1 MLNTVKRNNFFAI
14 TLIIILFSSCLSER
28 IAKQRLKPPRPARD
42 FRIEEIEE
50 MVDTNPAKA
59 IHLIGM
65 YEAVYGGS
73 SAVSSGAPD
82 TSSSSGGGSGES
94 AVFKS
99 GGVPEEGGTP
109 EEGRTSEG
117 SGGISKGDIP
127 KSGASKG
134 GALDEGVISRL
145 REQAV
150 NNLIKLQAKAVE
162 EKRWDDAASLER
174 SLAALGVTL
183 ENGPNGVPPNGA
195 YFLAEA
201 KEYLAENNNLAA
213 FLTAVRAEQYGAL
226 SGTDAVLFLERA
238 VKARQRRTA
247 VYFLNLAVKLNAS
260 VPPELRSYAEGRDSP
275 ADMIKGVATVLV
287 DRGIKVEKGRGFND
301 RVLGSAFFVD
311 ASGLLITNY
320 HVISSEVDPGY
331 EGYSRMYI
339 RLGDA
344 ASPRIP
350 AKVIGWDKALDL
362 ALIKT
367 EYKSSYVFSV
377 VDRVE
382 PQVGDRVLAIGS
394 PVGLEKT
401 VTMGIVSATGRRLL
415 QIGDV
420 IQIDAAVNHGNSGG
434 PVIDTE
440 GRLVGIVFA
449 GIEQFQGLNFAV
461 PAERLAAALPA
472 MIKGGKAKRPWL
484 GLSLAENSGGAE
496 IIYVAPLTP
505 AADLHV
511 PDGVYIKSLNGQSAD
526 SEKAWQQQSDIII
539 ALQDS
544 LFQNRP
550 GELVAI
556 ETSDG
561 CRRIMQSVERPALP
575 LAEAAKLDS
584 RERMAAPL
592 FGIILQSGVGNT
604 LTPSYLIKKIVRGS
618 IADEAGLS
626 AQDPVFIRGFRLS
639 EEEGYALLDI
649 SVKKRLS
656 GYFETSMQ
664 LPAPLDSPDTL

>member
-1 MLNTVKRNNFFAI
+1 MA
-14 TLIIILFSSCLSER
+14 E
-28 IAKQRLKPPRPARD
+28 QRLKPPRPTSD
-42 FRIEEIEE
+42 FRIEKIGEV
-50 MVDTNPAKA
+50 VDSHPERA

-65 YEAVYGGS
+65 YEAVYGAENGGDVLPES
-73 SAVSSGAPD
+73 WDLIDTLWDRAV
-82 TSSSSGGGSGES
+82 
-94 AVFKS
+94 K
-99 GGVPEEGGTP
+99 
-109 EEGRTSEG
+109 
-117 SGGISKGDIP
+117 
-127 KSGASKG
+127 
-134 GALDEGVISRL
+134 
-145 REQAV
+145 
-150 NNLIKLQAKAVE
+150 NLLELQAAAVAE
-162 EKRWDDAASLER
+162 ERWDDAASLER
-174 SLAALGVTL
+174 SLSAIGVNV
-183 ENGPNGVPPNGA
+183 EYGSNKAPPDGA

-201 KEYLAENNNLAA
+201 KEYLAANNDLAA
-213 FLTAVRAEQYGAL
+213 FLTAVRAEEYGAL
-226 SGTDAVLFLERA
+226 TASDAVLFLERA

-247 VYFLNLAVKLNAS
+247 VYFLNLADKFRVDVA
-260 VPPELRSYAEGRDSP
+260 PELRTYAEGRDSP
-275 ADMIKGVATVLV
+275 ADMINGVATVLV
-287 DRGIKVEKGRGFND
+287 DRGIKVEHGRGFND

-320 HVISSEVDPGY
+320 HVIESEVSPSY

-339 RLGDA
+339 RMGDA
-344 ASPRIP
+344 ASARIP
-350 AKVIGWDKALDL
+350 ARVIGWDKALDL

-382 PQVGDRVLAIGS
+382 PQVGDRILAIGS

-434 PVIDTE
+434 PVIDDE

-484 GLSLAENSGGAE
+484 GFSLAENSGGVE

-511 PDGVYIKSLNGQSAD
+511 PEGVYIKNLNDQAVGPPRSGL
-526 SEKAWQQQSDIII
+526 IT

-550 GELVAI
+550 GELVAV
-556 ETSDG
+556 EMSDG
-561 CRRIMQSVERPALP
+561 TRRVMQSAERPDVP
-575 LAEAAKLDS
+575 LAEAAKIDS
-584 RERMAAPL
+584 RERMTAPL
-592 FGIILQSGVGNT
+592 FGIILQTAAGRGVT
-604 LTPSYLIKKIVRGS
+604 ASYLIKKVVRGS

-626 AQDPVFIRGFRLS
+626 AQDPVLIRSFRVN
-639 EEEGYALLDI
+639 EKEGYALLDI
-649 SVKKRLS
+649 NVKKRLS

-664 LPAPLDSPDTL
+664 LPALLDSPDTL

>member
-1 MLNTVKRNNFFAI
+1 MNTVNISKTRALPF
-14 TLIIILFSSCLSER
+14 LIAVLSSCISIKSAEER
-28 IAKQRLKPPRPARD
+28 LAPPHPTRD
-42 FRIEEIEE
+42 FRIEQIEE
-50 MVDTNPAKA
+50 AVETEPEKA

-65 YEAVYGGS
+65 YEAIYG
-73 SAVSSGAPD
+73 AD
-82 TSSSSGGGSGES
+82 KTGGGEADSWREAAGRLAALWDR
-94 AVFKS
+94 AVDNLLK
-99 GGVPEEGGTP
+99 
-109 EEGRTSEG
+109 R
-117 SGGISKGDIP
+117 
-127 KSGASKG
+127 
-134 GALDEGVISRL
+134 
-145 REQAV
+145 QA
-150 NNLIKLQAKAVE
+150 AAAA

-174 SLAALGVTL
+174 SLTALGISV
-183 ENGPNGVPPNGA
+183 ENGAGGA
-195 YFLAEA
+195 YLLAEA
-201 KEYLAENNNLAA
+201 KEYLEGGNDLAA
-213 FLTAVRAEQYGAL
+213 FLTAVRAERYGAL
-226 SGTDAVLFLERA
+226 GAEDAVLLLERA

-247 VYFLNLAVKLNAS
+247 AYFLGLADRFRAA
-260 VPPELRSYAEGRDSP
+260 VPPDLRSYAEGRDSP

-287 DRGIKVEKGRGFND
+287 DRGIKVENRRGFND

-320 HVISSEVDPGY
+320 HVIASEVDPGY
-331 EGYSRMYI
+331 EGYSRMYV
-339 RLGDA
+339 RMGDA

-350 AKVIGWDKALDL
+350 AKVIGWDKTLDL

-377 VDRVE
+377 VDRIS
-382 PQVGDRVLAIGS
+382 PSVGDTILAIGS

-434 PVIDTE
+434 PVIDLE

-449 GIEQFQGLNFAV
+449 GIEHFQGLNFAV
-461 PAERLAAALPA
+461 PAERLAAALPG

-484 GLSLAENSGGAE
+484 GLTLSETPAGAE
-496 IIYVAPLTP
+496 VLYVAPLTP

-511 PDGVYIKSLNGQSAD
+511 PDGVQVKSLNYEPLAAQSGGY
-526 SEKAWQQQSDIII
+526 IT

-550 GELVAI
+550 GELVAL
-556 ETSDG
+556 ETADG
-561 CRRIMQSVERPALP
+561 RRRVMRSVERPALP
-575 LAEAAKLDS
+575 LAEAAKIDS

-592 FGIILQSGVGNT
+592 FGIVLQSGAAGRYA
-604 LTPSYLIKKIVRGS
+604 PSFLIKKVVRGS
-618 IADEAGLS
+618 VADEAGLS
-626 AQDPVFIRGFRLS
+626 AQDPLLIRGFKLN

-656 GYFETSMQ
+656 GYFETNMQ
-664 LPAPLDSPDTL
+664 LPALLDSPDTL

>member
-1 MLNTVKRNNFFAI
+1 MKLLKVIGMVMVLRNTVKRNNLPAGL
-14 TLIIILFSSCLSER
+14 LIIAAFSSCLSAGAAE
-28 IAKQRLKPPRPARD
+28 KRLRPPRPTSD
-42 FRIEEIEE
+42 FRIEKIEE
-50 MVDTNPAKA
+50 VVDTQPERA

-65 YEAVYGGS
+65 YEAVYG
-73 SAVSSGAPD
+73 
-82 TSSSSGGGSGES
+82 TESGGDVSPES
-94 AVFKS
+94 W
-99 GGVPEEGGTP
+99 EIIGT
-109 EEGRTSEG
+109 
-117 SGGISKGDIP
+117 
-127 KSGASKG
+127 
-134 GALDEGVISRL
+134 L
-145 REQAV
+145 RERAV
-150 NNLIKLQAKAVE
+150 KNLVDRQLLAAA

-174 SLAALGVTL
+174 SLSALGVSVDDS
-183 ENGPNGVPPNGA
+183 NAVSPDGA

-201 KEYLAENNNLAA
+201 KEYLANNNDLAA
-213 FLTAVRAEQYGAL
+213 FLTAVHARRYGAL
-226 SGTDAVLFLERA
+226 NAADAVLFLERA

-247 VYFLNLAVKLNAS
+247 LYFLNIADEFRAS
-260 VPPELRSYAEGRDSP
+260 VAPELRVYAEGRDTP
-275 ADMIKGVATVLV
+275 ADMINGVATVLV
-287 DRGIKVEKGRGFND
+287 DRGIKVSNGRGFND

-311 ASGLLITNY
+311 AAGLLITNY
-320 HVISSEVDPGY
+320 HVIASEVDPSY

-339 RLGDA
+339 RMGDA

-350 AKVIGWDKALDL
+350 AKVVGWDKTLDL

-377 VDRVE
+377 VDSVV
-382 PQVGDRVLAIGS
+382 PKVGDRILAIGS

-434 PVIDTE
+434 PVIDEE
-440 GRLVGIVFA
+440 GRLAGIVFA

-461 PAERLAAALPA
+461 PAERLAAALPG
-472 MIKGGKAKRPWL
+472 MIKGGKVKRPWL

-511 PDGVYIKSLNGQSAD
+511 PDGVYIKSLNGRPVETQRGGLIA
-526 SEKAWQQQSDIII
+526 

-550 GELVAI
+550 GELVAV

-561 CRRIMQSVERPALP
+561 TRRIMQSAERPDVP
-575 LAEAAKLDS
+575 LAEAAKIDS

-592 FGIILQSGVGNT
+592 FGIILQSAVGRAI
-604 LTPSYLIKKIVRGS
+604 TPSYIIKKVVRGS

-626 AQDPVFIRGFRLS
+626 SQDPVLIRALRVNEDG
-639 EEEGYALLDI
+639 GYALLDI

-664 LPAPLDSPDTL
+664 LPASLDSPDTL